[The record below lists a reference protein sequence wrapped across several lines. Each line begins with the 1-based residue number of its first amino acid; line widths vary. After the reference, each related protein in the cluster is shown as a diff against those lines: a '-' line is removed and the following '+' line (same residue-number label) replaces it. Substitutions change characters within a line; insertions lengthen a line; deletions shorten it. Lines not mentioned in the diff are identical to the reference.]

1 MLFRSNEPHFK
12 FEDLKVY
19 QKALDFVDV
28 VYDLTKTFPK
38 QEQYNLVSQFNRASV
53 SIALNIAEG
62 HGDTNAQFNRFLRI
76 ARDSVNECVVCSTI
90 AFRRG
95 YLESQDNENNRLLL
109 SELAKMIS
117 GLAKYLTTKD

>member
-1 MLFRSNEPHFK
+1 MENKEPHFN

-28 VYDLTKTFPK
+28 VYDITKTFPI
-38 QEQYNLVSQFNRASV
+38 QEQYNLTSQYNRAAV

-62 HGDTNAQFNRFLRI
+62 HGDSNAQFSRFLRI
-76 ARDSVNECVVCSTI
+76 ARDSINECVVCITI

-95 YLESQDNENNRLLL
+95 YLTKKINNDHRVLL

-117 GLAKYLTTKD
+117 GLIKYLKANN